1 MARIKS
7 FTDSITTNNKTTAD
21 RTTAPTHEDLYLQAR
36 DGNEQALWRLCTD
49 YRALFISES
58 RKYAT
63 AMADLMDTSD
73 WISIGNI
80 LVWDIVSKGNFDP
93 TVSSWG
99 AYLKTAVRWRFTKVY
114 ERHVTKGNMVI
125 TFQCVHTDDDSF
137 TRYFGKG
144 YGDRYYGVSEKA
156 EKYRNSQRER
166 NRRYQAKRYAEV
178 DRVRAEQGLPPV
190 YRPSVATE
198 EEKARHRE
206 QVEAKR
212 KAGVKRYQ
220 QEHKEEIRVKKAKY
234 YQEHKEQYRLTDAI
248 RRTKKSIERFEA
260 EGRVRMAEK
269 ARVRL
274 AGFEEKYA
282 AIKTGA

>member
-1 MARIKS
+1 MARTNS
-7 FTDSITTNNKTTAD
+7 FTDSITTNQAKAGQV
-21 RTTAPTHEDLYLQAR
+21 THEDLYLLAR
-36 DGNEQALWRLCTD
+36 SGNEQALWRLCTD
-49 YRALFISES
+49 YKALFISES
-58 RKYAT
+58 QKYAT

-125 TFQCVHTDDDSF
+125 TFQCVHTDEDAF

-144 YGDRYYGVSEKA
+144 YGDRYYGVSDKA

-166 NRRYQAKRYAEV
+166 NRRYQAKRYAEI
-178 DRVRAEQGLPPV
+178 DRARAEQGLPPV
-190 YRPSVATE
+190 YRPSLATE

-212 KAGVKRYQ
+212 KEGVKRYQ

-260 EGRVRMAEK
+260 EGRIRMAEK

-274 AGFEEKYA
+274 VKYEEEYA
-282 AIKTGA
+282 AIKAG